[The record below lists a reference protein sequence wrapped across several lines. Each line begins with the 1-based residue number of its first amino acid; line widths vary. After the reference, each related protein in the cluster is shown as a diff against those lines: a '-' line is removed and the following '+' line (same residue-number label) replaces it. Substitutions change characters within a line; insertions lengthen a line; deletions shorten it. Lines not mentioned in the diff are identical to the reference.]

1 MVEKPL
7 RIAVDIGGTFV
18 DAVEYDMGS
27 GAFRVAKASTTPAEP
42 AQGVL
47 DAVAELAAPLDRV
60 EAFIHGTTLGLNAVL
75 ERRGARTGI
84 ITNEGF
90 RDIFLIGRGNVP
102 DAHMYDFQYQRPE
115 PLVKRRRIAGV
126 RGRLDYK
133 GREIEPL
140 DEAGVR
146 QAARHL
152 VEDHGCEAI
161 AVCYLF
167 SFRDQAH
174 EQRTAAIL
182 RELYP
187 SLKVSVSSDITRE
200 QREYERTST
209 TVLDAYIRP
218 IFERYVDRLQEA
230 LAERGFSGR
239 FMIMRSGGGAMTA
252 KAAKRSPTQTVL
264 SGPAGG
270 LVGAALVAEALGRPN
285 LVTFDVGG
293 TSLDVCLVRGARP
306 QITHEA
312 QLEEYPLLIPC
323 YDIRTI
329 GAGGGS
335 VAWMDAGLLK
345 VGPRSAGAQPGPIC
359 YGRGGTEPTVTDA
372 ALVLGYLDDGRF
384 LGGRMPLDAEGAR
397 SGIERAVAAELGSD
411 TESAAAGIL
420 DVMVARTVGAVR
432 QITVE
437 RGADPAEFSL
447 LAFGGAG
454 PLIASL
460 VAREMGLSEVVVPVA
475 PSGFSAW
482 GMVGADVVED
492 TAETHLGTLSALSPN
507 ALEAR
512 FADME
517 REVAASLEAQGIPA
531 SRRAVLRQMEL
542 RYLGQEHALAL
553 DVGAKLDLGA
563 IADGFHE
570 LHEARYGHR
579 MEADVQILNLRVRGV
594 GLAERPR
601 LATLAASD
609 APPAPR
615 RHRPAFCAVER
626 RMVPF
631 AVFERADLG
640 AGATLEGPALV
651 DEGTCTTLVQS
662 DQRLVVEPSGAM
674 VISPK
679 EVAP

>member
-140 DEAGVR
+140 DEEGVR

-167 SFRDQAH
+167 SFRDPAH

-230 LAERGFSGR
+230 LSERGFSGR

-372 ALVLGYLDDGRF
+372 ALVLGYLDEARF

-397 SGIERAVAAELGSD
+397 SGIERAVAAELGCD

-437 RGADPAEFSL
+437 RGADPAEFSM

-492 TAETHLGTLSALSPN
+492 TAETHLGTLSALAPD

-512 FADME
+512 LAAME

-563 IADGFHE
+563 IAAAFHE

-601 LATLAASD
+601 LATLAAG